1 MCGTARR
8 RAALCP
14 EGERARALFPGE
26 STRGGRGNFFF
37 GVETAQRG
45 KQALERVKTPQLQ
58 SHTHF
63 PSSLFH
69 FFCVFMHDY
78 TSSSFFEASG
88 LKEFA
93 GKSSSPSASHL
104 ASDKKLSC
112 DASRHG
118 IGQFTVESLGGTTRW
133 AGRKWVMTFLWSGSV
148 GKLFGA
154 QGQHLNAKCQ
164 TDWPIYWW
172 GLKKYIYQN
181 EKISNY
187 NVIYFI
193 IKKMCC
199 QLIYYVTNYCT

>member
-1 MCGTARR
+1 MHGSKRKSSNSVGGFFSFFPVSRLPEWQSVKLRAAELLASLRGMCGTARR

-133 AGRKWVMTFLWSGSV
+133 AGRK
-148 GKLFGA
+148 
-154 QGQHLNAKCQ
+154 
-164 TDWPIYWW
+164 
-172 GLKKYIYQN
+172 
-181 EKISNY
+181 
-187 NVIYFI
+187 
-193 IKKMCC
+193 
-199 QLIYYVTNYCT
+199 